1 VDDATDAVSV
11 ELYSTKLGLTEKPN
25 IHYVLATDGR
35 RLVGSVPGLEAGA
48 GYRAAVRA
56 HRRGCA
62 EDGANGTWSGLTW
75 LDGVCTPLPGSDA
88 RLVESARP
96 RDDSGPV
103 THWLEVFRISEAG
116 RLLVRLSAGT
126 LDANPEPSSALLREG
141 AVACV
146 ATRAARLFGQPRQ
159 RRRRR

>member
-1 VDDATDAVSV
+1 MLTWSRFQPPLVVPPHTGGPLARDPCYQAPGPARPSNISCVGGVSSVRLQAIVDDATDAVSV

-75 LDGVCTPLPGSDA
+75 LDGVCTPLP
-88 RLVESARP
+88 
-96 RDDSGPV
+96 
-103 THWLEVFRISEAG
+103 
-116 RLLVRLSAGT
+116 
-126 LDANPEPSSALLREG
+126 
-141 AVACV
+141 
-146 ATRAARLFGQPRQ
+146 
-159 RRRRR
+159 